1 LGSVAKKV
9 TLHTN
14 VPVLIAREKRH
25 ISKILVPIDGSKSAE
40 KALNHATLLAKKTD
54 SKITLLYVKE
64 LIISDLKPEAIGA
77 LGNHILSMAANQ
89 VKGIKIDQKL
99 ESGDPAKVI
108 VQTAEKGDYDL
119 IVMGSRGLG
128 MIGRFLLGSVS
139 DHVTQYAN
147 RSVLIVK

>member
-1 LGSVAKKV
+1 
-9 TLHTN
+9 
-14 VPVLIAREKRH
+14 
-25 ISKILVPIDGSKSAE
+25 
-40 KALNHATLLAKKTD
+40 
-54 SKITLLYVKE
+54 
-64 LIISDLKPEAIGA
+64 
-77 LGNHILSMAANQ
+77 MAANQ